1 MKIRILIKKRFF
13 WILLTGVLLLIFTL
27 MQQREFSPELK
38 LRQSQEQIQT
48 TLLKKEAAL
57 RNQTD
62 NLALEVPNRIQT
74 CFSDSSGT
82 SFQKSGNAF
91 YVFKD
96 SSLIYWSTNRIP
108 VPSVFDSALF
118 SKPLVQLLNGWYLMA
133 SKSNGKYTV
142 VGLSLVKNNFL
153 YENVYLENS
162 FASDYRVD
170 PSIQLQLSKDK
181 HNVFDSRKRFLF
193 SLFIDED
200 KENADYSVLL
210 VLFLMFSTFLLFV
223 YGLHLLL
230 NSYFPH
236 RSSLNFVY
244 YSLVTAL
251 LIGIRL
257 VCIVYHLPVIFY
269 QSKLF
274 SPIYYASSKW
284 LPSLGDLLLN
294 TIVLILTVVFIR
306 KAFQSYPKSQ
316 LKKQWVKAI
325 IAFCLMG
332 MQFFVFSVLIY
343 LIQSVV
349 YNSSVA
355 FTNDS
360 IFNFTYIHYLVF
372 IVIGLWILVLV
383 LISYHFL
390 HKGYEWFSK
399 KTIFWILFTMLF
411 ILFTFVNYSLIKVF
425 GDLLVFFIG
434 YYLILAFLLFRNISL
449 NNIWSKIS
457 LLLLFSVFVTQAL
470 YSFYYIK
477 EREERILLAEKLG
490 TQHDPITE
498 YRLDEI
504 SGLIATDPK
513 VKTYA
518 GNLKK
523 DETTLLDYLDRTYLS
538 PFSTKYKVSVTICKQ
553 NQILQLQP
561 DNYKIECALYFDKK
575 IASVGSPTKFIQ
587 LWLMNYLPGQ
597 ISYLLVVDIDQGENQ
612 PKEKVYIEL
621 DSKMYA
627 TDSGYPELL
636 IDKKQRGIN
645 KDFSRYSYARYVNN
659 DLVNQYGKYSY
670 SVKLD
675 YYKPFLNSAKYFDY
689 EGYSHLYY
697 QFTNKE
703 TIILSKHITSTLK
716 KGAAVSYYFLLY
728 GLILLIISI
737 IQYNPIRLIRNKMTF
752 QLRMQMYMTVI
763 ILVSFVLVGT
773 VTINYFLTLNQKK
786 NVEFVNE
793 KIHSI
798 LIQFEEQLNNK
809 TGLTDDNVSYIN
821 QLVYQLSVR
830 YFADIN
836 VYDAGGQMIAT
847 SRPQMFQ
854 QGLMQDKMNSEAL
867 SEFNRSRRTLFFHDE
882 YIGKQKYWSVYMPYF
897 SNNGEVMMYINM
909 PYFAKQKE
917 LNSEISSFVVTFL
930 SVYMLIIFITIIIA
944 LLLARYISRPL
955 LLIKERMGSIQ
966 LGDKNEKIAWKSTD
980 EIGKLVEVY
989 NTMVDEL
996 RQSAELLASSQREQA
1011 WREMAQ
1017 QVAHE
1022 IKNPLTPMKLS
1033 VQMLE
1038 RTWKNG
1044 DPNWEERLSQFSKTL
1059 IEQID
1064 TLADIASSFSNFA
1077 KMPQGNSSEEDLHE
1091 IVTSV
1096 IQLHNYPS
1104 VEIRLHSENG
1114 SECPV
1119 YLDKN
1124 QLIRVFNNLIKNAVQ
1139 SFGNQQQGEIEIT
1152 LRNYDIEFWEVIVK
1166 DNGSGI
1172 PETLKDRIF
1181 SPNFTTKSSGMGL
1194 GLAMVKN
1201 IIVDF
1206 GGNIWFSSE
1215 VGKGTAFYFTVPK
1228 RKEK

>member
-1 MKIRILIKKRFF
+1 MKIRTLIKKRFF
-13 WILLTGVLLLIFTL
+13 WVLLTSAILLFFSL
-27 MQQREFSPELK
+27 MQQRDFSVETK
-38 LRQSQEQIQT
+38 LQNSLDRIQS
-48 TLLKKEAAL
+48 TLLQKENSL
-57 RNQTD
+57 QNLTN
-62 NLALEVPNRIQT
+62 NLAIEAPYYSKTGSLKN
-74 CFSDSSGT
+74 DSSVE

-96 SSLIYWSTNRIP
+96 SNLIYWSTNRIP
-108 VPSVFDSALF
+108 VPSVLDTTLF
-118 SKPLVQLLNGWYLMA
+118 SKSLVQLLNGWYLKS
-133 SKSNGKYTV
+133 SKTNGRYTV
-142 VGLSLVKNNFL
+142 IGLSLVKNNFL

-162 FASDYRVD
+162 FAADYRVD
-170 PSIQLQLSKDK
+170 PSVQLQLVKDK
-181 HNVFDSRKRFLF
+181 HNVFDSQKRFLF
-193 SLFIDED
+193 SLYIDED
-200 KENADYSVLL
+200 KANADYSVLL
-210 VLFLMFSTFLLFV
+210 SLTLLFFTFLFFV
-223 YGLHLLL
+223 YGLYLLL
-230 NSYFPH
+230 NSIYPNRLF
-236 RSSLNFVY
+236 LNSIY
-244 YSLVTAL
+244 YSIIATV
-251 LIGIRL
+251 LIGTRL
-257 VCIVYHLPVIFY
+257 ACAVFHFPQIFY

-294 TIVLILTVVFIR
+294 TIVLLLVVVFIK
-306 KAFQSYPKSQ
+306 KAFQNYPKNLLS
-316 LKKQWVKAI
+316 KRWVKAVVASCLT
-325 IAFCLMG
+325 IA
-332 MQFFVFSVLIY
+332 QFFAFSVLIY

-349 YNSSVA
+349 FNSSVA
-355 FTNDS
+355 FNNDS
-360 IFNFTYIHYLVF
+360 IFNYTYIHYLVF
-372 IVIGLWILVLV
+372 IIIGLWILIFVV
-383 LISYHFL
+383 ISYHFL
-390 HKGYEWFSK
+390 HKGYQLFSK
-399 KTIFWILFTMLF
+399 KVFFWILFTMLLV
-411 ILFTFVNYSLIKVF
+411 LFTFVNYSLINVF
-425 GDLLVFFIG
+425 GNLLVFFIS
-434 YYLILAFLLFRNISL
+434 YYLIIAFLLFRTISL
-449 NNIWSKIS
+449 NNIWAKIS
-457 LLLLFSVFVTQAL
+457 LLLLFSIFVTQAL
-470 YSFYYIK
+470 YSFYYVK
-477 EREERILLAEKLG
+477 EREERFLLAEKLG

-498 YRLDEI
+498 YRLDEV
-504 SGLIATDPK
+504 SALIAADQK
-513 VKTYA
+513 VSAYV

-523 DETTLLDYLDRTYLS
+523 DEATLLDYLDRTYLS
-538 PFSTKYKVSVTICKQ
+538 TFSTKYKVSVTICKQ
-553 NQILQLQP
+553 NQILKLQP

-575 IASVGSPTKFIQ
+575 IATVGSPTKFNQ
-587 LWLMNYLPGQ
+587 LWFMNYLPGQ
-597 ISYLLVVDIDQGENQ
+597 ISYLLVVEVNQGDHNQ
-612 PKEKVYIEL
+612 KIYIEL

-645 KDFSRYSYARYVNN
+645 KDFSRYSYARFVNN

-670 SVKLD
+670 SVKLN
-675 YYKPFLNSAKYFDY
+675 YYKPFKNNTKYFEY

-697 QFTNKE
+697 QFTNNE

-728 GLILLIISI
+728 GLILLIISVV
-737 IQYNPIRLIRNKMTF
+737 QYNPIRLIRNKMTF
-752 QLRMQMYMTVI
+752 QLRMQMYMTII

-836 VYDAGGQMIAT
+836 VYDAEGQMIAT

-882 YIGKQKYWSVYMPYF
+882 FIGKQKYWSVYMPYF

-955 LLIKERMGSIQ
+955 LLIKERMSSIQ

-1114 SECPV
+1114 FECPV

-1139 SFGNQQQGEIEIT
+1139 SFGNQPHGEIEIT
-1152 LRNYDIEFWEVIVK
+1152 IRNYDIEFWEVIVK

-1206 GGNIWFSSE
+1206 GGNIWFNSE

-1228 RKEK
+1228 RK